1 MGYAMRAAVFGLHPQ
16 THEQAL
22 FIELNTEVGRAIQ
35 THTAVEAALIASGRP
50 GPWEYYLM
58 LSGGDEKQAAAMQA
72 RAHLREMMS
81 NAR

>member
-1 MGYAMRAAVFGLHPQ
+1 MGFAMRAAVFGLSPQ
-16 THEQAL
+16 THEEAL
-22 FIELNTEVGRAIQ
+22 YLELNTEVGRAIQ

-58 LSGGDEKQAAAMQA
+58 LSAGDEARAAGMQA

-81 NAR
+81 RA